1 VSSSTL
7 DLTGYVNPFRN
18 ANVTAERIDQGV
30 DYAGT
35 GALDALGAG
44 KIIQV
49 LSPAQSGWPG
59 YYIEEQL
66 TSGSLAGADIY
77 YAEGFQP
84 TVAAGATVAAGQK
97 IADFI
102 PGWHSGTETGLADGI
117 NTTYAS
123 THGGYSEGQLTRAG
137 QWFSNLLAALG
148 AKPGLVEGRS
158 PVGQS
163 PTGQLPGPNVAAGGV
178 SGNVGSSGGIAGAVS
193 TATGAV
199 TGAVSTAAGAAAGV
213 VSGATD
219 WVGQL
224 WGDVTGA
231 AKYAG
236 LWVALVLVGVFL
248 MIRGLGGQHA

>member
-1 VSSSTL
+1 
-7 DLTGYVNPFRN
+7 
-18 ANVTAERIDQGV
+18 
-30 DYAGT
+30 
-35 GALDALGAG
+35 
-44 KIIQV
+44 
-49 LSPAQSGWPG
+49 
-59 YYIEEQL
+59 
-66 TSGSLAGADIY
+66 
-77 YAEGFQP
+77 

-102 PGWHSGTETGLADGI
+102 PGWHAGTETGLADGI

-193 TATGAV
+193 TA
-199 TGAVSTAAGAAAGV
+199 AGAAAGV